1 MKKDIETRADII
13 ILMDQFYEKI
23 KVNTLLRP
31 IFVDVAQLDFDA
43 HMPIL
48 YDFWCTLAL
57 CDQRKTAD
65 GINHLIQRKL
75 IIIIPKGIRGNIRF
89 LFRKI
94 LME

>member
-48 YDFWCTLAL
+48 YDFWCTLL
-57 CDQRKTAD
+57 
-65 GINHLIQRKL
+65 
-75 IIIIPKGIRGNIRF
+75 
-89 LFRKI
+89 
-94 LME
+94 